1 MLGFMKDLIRNLR
14 VFLLHLIY
22 NICPSLSL
30 PKRVVIIAPHPD
42 DEAIGCGGLIQAL
55 VERGTPPH
63 VIILTGGEG
72 SHRGCCDIAAEDLIA
87 GRYQLTLSATAT
99 LGLPASHVHCLHYPD
114 GGVALE
120 HRETERLAALL
131 KELKPDAVFVPHRA
145 EGWSDHLK
153 AAEIVKA
160 LIGMFNENTKH
171 YTLNSKQKQRDL
183 SKQER
188 SASLNTKQEQR
199 DLTKHY
205 TLNSKQKRS
214 ASLNSKPELYSY
226 CVWMWYYN
234 VWDLR
239 MKDAFLLR
247 LTGKQHQLKQKAI
260 EQYVTPTA
268 PCGKP
273 WSGVLPKPFLKATR
287 WDKELY
293 FRVR

>member
-1 MLGFMKDLIRNLR
+1 
-14 VFLLHLIY
+14 
-22 NICPSLSL
+22 
-30 PKRVVIIAPHPD
+30 
-42 DEAIGCGGLIQAL
+42 LIQAL

-63 VIILTGGEG
+63 VVILTGGEG
-72 SHRGCCDIAAEDLIA
+72 SHRGCCDITAEELIT
-87 GRYQLTLSATAT
+87 GRHNLTIKVAETM
-99 LGLPASHVHCLHYPD
+99 GLPLSHIHCLQYPD

-120 HRETERLAALL
+120 YPETEHLAALL
-131 KELKPDAVFVPHRA
+131 KELKPDAVFVPHHG
-145 EGWSDHLK
+145 EGWNDHLK

-160 LIGMFNENTKH
+160 LIGTLNENTKH

-199 DLTKHY
+199 DLPKHY

-234 VWDLR
+234 VWDFR

-247 LTGKQHQLKQKAI
+247 LSEKQHRIKQKAI

-273 WSGVLPKPFLKATR
+273 WSGVLPKPFLKATK
-287 WDKELY
+287 WNKELY
-293 FRVR
+293 FLVR

>member
-1 MLGFMKDLIRNLR
+1 MLGFMKDLIRVLR
-14 VFLLHLIY
+14 VALLHLIY
-22 NICPSLSL
+22 NIYPSLSL
-30 PKRVVIIAPHPD
+30 PKRAVIVAPHPD
-42 DEAIGCGGLIQAL
+42 DEVIGCGGLIQAL

-72 SHRGCCDIAAEDLIA
+72 SHRGCCDISAEELITGRHNLTIKAAE
-87 GRYQLTLSATAT
+87 TM
-99 LGLPASHVHCLHYPD
+99 GLPLSHIHCLQYPD

-120 HRETERLAALL
+120 HPETERLAALL
-131 KELKPDAVFVPHRA
+131 QDLKPDAIFVPHHG

-160 LIGMFNENTKH
+160 LIGMFNENENTKH

-188 SASLNTKQEQR
+188 SASLN
-199 DLTKHY
+199 
-205 TLNSKQKRS
+205 
-214 ASLNSKPELYSY
+214 SKPELYSY

-234 VWDLR
+234 VWDFR

-247 LTGKQHQLKQKAI
+247 LSETQHRKKQKAI

-273 WSGVLPKPFLKATR
+273 WSGVLPKPFLKATK
-287 WDKELY
+287 WNKELY
-293 FRVR
+293 FLVR

>member
-1 MLGFMKDLIRNLR
+1 MKFVIDLIRVLR
-14 VFLLHLIY
+14 VALLHLIY
-22 NICPSLSL
+22 NIYPSLSL
-30 PKRVVIIAPHPD
+30 PKRAVIVAPHPD
-42 DEAIGCGGLIQAL
+42 DEVIGCGGLIQAL

-72 SHRGCCDIAAEDLIA
+72 SHRGCYDISAEELITGRHNLTIKAAE
-87 GRYQLTLSATAT
+87 TM
-99 LGLPASHVHCLHYPD
+99 GLPLSHIHCLQYPD
-114 GGVALE
+114 GGVAIE
-120 HRETERLAALL
+120 HPETERLAALL
-131 KELKPDAVFVPHRA
+131 QELRPDAIFVPHHG

-160 LIGMFNENTKH
+160 LIGMFNENE
-171 YTLNSKQKQRDL
+171 DEDF
-183 SKQER
+183 KQER
-188 SASLNTKQEQR
+188 SASLNSKQEQP

-214 ASLNSKPELYSY
+214 ASLNSKLELYSY

-260 EQYVTPTA
+260 EQYVTPLA

-273 WSGVLPKPFLKATR
+273 WSGVLPKPFLKATK

-293 FRVR
+293 FLVR

>member
-1 MLGFMKDLIRNLR
+1 MLRAMKDLIRTLR
-14 VFLLHLIY
+14 VVLLHLIY

-72 SHRGCCDIAAEDLIA
+72 SHRGCCDITAEDLIA
-87 GRYQLTLSATAT
+87 GRHQLTLSATAT

-114 GGVALE
+114 GGVTFE
-120 HRETERLAALL
+120 HPETERLAALL
-131 KELKPDAVFVPHRA
+131 KELKPDAVFVPHHG
-145 EGWSDHLK
+145 EGWSDHVK

-160 LIGMFNENTKH
+160 LIG
-171 YTLNSKQKQRDL
+171 TLNVNEDED

-199 DLTKHY
+199 DL
-205 TLNSKQKRS
+205 SKQKRS

-234 VWDLR
+234 VWDFR

-247 LTGKQHQLKQKAI
+247 LSETQHRKKQKAI
-260 EQYVTPTA
+260 EQYVAPTA

-273 WSGVLPKPFLKATR
+273 WSGVLPKPFLKATK
-287 WDKELY
+287 WNKELY
-293 FRVR
+293 FLVR